1 MVHIAE
7 IRLRKRVKPPQKLM
21 WCVLRVAITFL
32 TLEKLIWWILFPSN
46 IINLQKNLPYMSMYK
61 LSALLRAVSQTIT
74 TTTTTTMA
82 AAGSLFRLLLVASLV
97 FSHLVIFL
105 NAVPV
110 TSKSFDNTC
119 LLDLLF
125 IIIWLYWFR
134 YVQESEA

>member
-1 MVHIAE
+1 
-7 IRLRKRVKPPQKLM
+7 
-21 WCVLRVAITFL
+21 
-32 TLEKLIWWILFPSN
+32 
-46 IINLQKNLPYMSMYK
+46 MYK

-110 TSKSFDNTC
+110 TRIGSIMNGAQVPQLLENGNIEVNDVTKLMKKSSNVNERMALELNDYPGSGANNRHTPRPQFGRDC
-119 LLDLLF
+119 
-125 IIIWLYWFR
+125 
-134 YVQESEA
+134 VAC

>member
-1 MVHIAE
+1 MMNLVPLQHQ
-7 IRLRKRVKPPQKLM
+7 KPPE
-21 WCVLRVAITFL
+21 TS
-32 TLEKLIWWILFPSN
+32 T
-46 IINLQKNLPYMSMYK
+46 MSMYK

-110 TSKSFDNTC
+110 TSKSF
-119 LLDLLF
+119 
-125 IIIWLYWFR
+125 
-134 YVQESEA
+134 

>member
-1 MVHIAE
+1 MMNFVPLQHH
-7 IRLRKRVKPPQKLM
+7 KPP
-21 WCVLRVAITFL
+21 
-32 TLEKLIWWILFPSN
+32 EKST
-46 IINLQKNLPYMSMYK
+46 MSMYK
-61 LSALLRAVSQTIT
+61 LSALLRAVSQTI

-110 TSKSFDNTC
+110 TSKFFDNTR

-125 IIIWLYWFR
+125 IIIWLY
-134 YVQESEA
+134 

>member
-1 MVHIAE
+1 MMNFVPLQHH
-7 IRLRKRVKPPQKLM
+7 KPP
-21 WCVLRVAITFL
+21 
-32 TLEKLIWWILFPSN
+32 EKST
-46 IINLQKNLPYMSMYK
+46 MSMYK

-110 TSKSFDNTC
+110 TSKSF
-119 LLDLLF
+119 
-125 IIIWLYWFR
+125 
-134 YVQESEA
+134 

>member
-1 MVHIAE
+1 MMNFVPLQHH
-7 IRLRKRVKPPQKLM
+7 KPP
-21 WCVLRVAITFL
+21 
-32 TLEKLIWWILFPSN
+32 EKST
-46 IINLQKNLPYMSMYK
+46 MSMYK

-82 AAGSLFRLLLVASLV
+82 AAGSLFRLLVASLV

-110 TSKSFDNTC
+110 TSKSFDNTR

-125 IIIWLYWFR
+125 IIIWLY
-134 YVQESEA
+134 

>member
-1 MVHIAE
+1 MMNLVPLQHQ
-7 IRLRKRVKPPQKLM
+7 KPPE
-21 WCVLRVAITFL
+21 TS
-32 TLEKLIWWILFPSN
+32 T
-46 IINLQKNLPYMSMYK
+46 MSMYK
-61 LSALLRAVSQTIT
+61 LSALLRAVSQTITTT

-110 TSKSFDNTC
+110 TSKFFDNTR

-125 IIIWLYWFR
+125 IIIWLY
-134 YVQESEA
+134 